1 MRKVKI
7 DETLWGF
14 RVNKATELPEIKAT
28 LFEAEHIKSG
38 ARLLFLDREDV
49 NKTFSIAFKT
59 IPEDSTGVFHIIE
72 HSVLCGSK
80 KYTTKEPFVELLKG
94 SLNTFLNAM
103 TFPDK
108 TMYPVASRNDKDFLN
123 LMSVYLD
130 AVFHPAIL
138 TNPNIFRQ
146 EGWHYELSDEGGEMT
161 TSGVVLNEMRGA
173 FSSADELMSYH
184 IKDMLYPDTCYRWES
199 GGEPSHVTDLTYEKF
214 RDAHRKYYH
223 PSNSE
228 IFLDG
233 SVKLDEVLPLIDEV
247 LSEYERQ
254 NTVFDIADQP
264 KIKPAKREVLYE
276 IAPNEPTENK
286 TRLAVGFLASRFD
299 EQEKNVA
306 VAVLLDAIASSNESP
321 LKKAL
326 LDAGL
331 CEDLNIIPLDS
342 IKQNSVNVEFRN
354 VKDGKCEALYS
365 LFEETV
371 KKIAEEGID
380 KKMLVASLNSLE
392 FKMRE
397 KDYGTLPLGIIY
409 AMSTLESS
417 LYGGDPAQNLSYEK
431 SFASLREKLCGRYFE
446 ELLYSLFI
454 ENEHRATL
462 VMSPSATLGAERA
475 KSEAERLAKIKAS
488 FSKEELWEILK
499 TNAELKAWQQTP
511 DTPEDILTIP
521 QLKISDISA
530 EVERIPQSV
539 EKIDGVTLLHQD
551 VATGGILYTD
561 LCFDATDLSANEVFD
576 LRILLSLIEN
586 VRTEKHSAIELQNL
600 IKSELGAFSAT
611 ASPITKDGMAK
622 LYVTV
627 SASALES
634 KKEAIIDIISE
645 ILYTSVYTDKE
656 SVRNIVRQLKMA
668 SEESFTTAGH
678 LAGFKRASAY
688 TDTESAI
695 QEYYSGY
702 EAHVSI
708 KSLEKNFD
716 SEFDALAKRL
726 ASLAKRI
733 FTRERLTV
741 SITGV
746 RDDGFIKKAIGS
758 VPNGEAYESVCTI
771 LPLGIRR
778 EGIVIPAQASYA
790 ELCAN
795 LYELG
800 EKPTGSINV
809 ARSLL
814 SYGYLWGAV
823 RVQGGAYGVGLIARN
838 NGNIGF
844 YSYRDPTPARTLGCY
859 KECSAF
865 LREFA
870 RSGEDIT
877 KFIIGAVGDASPLTT
892 PKLKGT
898 LATTRYL
905 RGITYE
911 DECLIRREMLE
922 TDAEELLR
930 IADILDKVCKKEAIC
945 VVAGKDKL
953 DTCESLDT
961 ILEI

>member
-1 MRKVKI
+1 MKI
-7 DETLWGF
+7 NETLWGF

-146 EGWHYELSDEGGEMT
+146 EGWHYELADEGGEMT

-173 FSSADELMSYH
+173 FSSADEVASYH

-199 GGEPSHVTDLTYEKF
+199 GGEPSHVTELTYENF
-214 RDAHRKYYH
+214 RDAHQKYYH

-233 SVKLDEVLPLIDEV
+233 SVKLDEVLPLIDGV

-254 NTVFDIADQP
+254 AVTFDIADQP

-276 IAPNEPTENK
+276 IAPNETTENK
-286 TRLAVGFLASRFD
+286 TRLVVGFLSSRFD

-306 VAVLLDAIASSNESP
+306 VTVLLDAIASSNEAP

-326 LDAGL
+326 LDTGL
-331 CEDLNIIPLDS
+331 CEDVNLIPLDS
-342 IKQNSVNVEFRN
+342 IKQNSINVEFRN
-354 VKDGKCEALYS
+354 VKDGKCEELYTA
-365 LFEETV
+365 FTDTV
-371 KKIAEEGID
+371 KKISSQGID
-380 KKMLVASLNSLE
+380 KKMLEASLNSLE

-409 AMSTLESS
+409 AMSTLEAS

-431 SFASLREKLCGRYFE
+431 SFAALREKLSGNYFE
-446 ELLYSLFI
+446 KLLTSLFI
-454 ENEHRATL
+454 ENEHKATL
-462 VMSPSATLGAERA
+462 VMTPSATLGAERA

-488 FSKEELWEILK
+488 LSKEELDEILK
-499 TNAELKAWQQTP
+499 INGELKAWQQTP
-511 DTPEDILTIP
+511 DSAEDIATIP

-539 EKIDGVTLLHQD
+539 ESIEGVTLLYQNI
-551 VATGGILYTD
+551 ATNGIVYTD
-561 LCFDATDLSANEVFD
+561 LYFDATDLTKEEIFD
-576 LRILLSLIEN
+576 LRILLSLMEN
-586 VRTEKHSAIELQNL
+586 VKTEKHSAIELQNL
-600 IKSELGAFSAT
+600 IKSELGAFSVT
-611 ASPITKDGMAK
+611 ASPVTKDEKAK

-634 KKEAIIDIISE
+634 KKAAILDIVSE

-656 SVRNIVRQLKMA
+656 AARNIIRQLKMA
-668 SEESFTTAGH
+668 SDESFTTGGH
-678 LAGFKRASAY
+678 LAGFHRAAAY
-688 TDTESAI
+688 TNAEAAI
-695 QEYYSGY
+695 LEYYSGY
-702 EAHVSI
+702 EAHLSM
-708 KSLEKNFD
+708 KKLEKSFD
-716 SEFDALAKRL
+716 LEFEALAERLSALAK
-726 ASLAKRI
+726 SI

-741 SITGV
+741 SLTGA
-746 RDDGFIKKAIGS
+746 RDDGFVHDVVNAIPSGEKYVS
-758 VPNGEAYESVCTI
+758 VSNIS
-771 LPLGIRR
+771 PLGIRR

-795 LYELG
+795 LYNFG
-800 EKPTGSINV
+800 EKPTGSMNV

-859 KECSAF
+859 KECAGF
-865 LREFA
+865 LREYA
-870 RSGEDIT
+870 KAGEDIT
-877 KFIIGAVGDASPLTT
+877 KFIIGAVGDSSPLTT

-898 LATTRYL
+898 LAATRYL

-911 DECLIRREMLE
+911 DECRIRREMLE

-930 IADILDKVCKKEAIC
+930 IADILDKVCAKEAIC

-953 DTCESLDT
+953 DTCENLDT